1 MASGIGT
8 LIYETN
14 CQPSTC
20 FPFSA
25 GNYEPVAT
33 KMEDIEKIPQELQL
47 KPKCLIYLTGLE
59 VETNHSHASVWKGFS
74 QNRRSDRAPL
84 KFRNVP
90 VDHQY
95 PKSNV
100 RPSHYEWYQAKG
112 LLKRKW
118 MRKHLDELPAVVAI
132 FFDLEWDEKQW
143 QEKLNECARRVET
156 VRSNL
161 QSRDSKVVVVLLQK
175 RAPVPVGDDLN
186 ATERAQDL
194 CSRCQLPVKHLFVL
208 QLTGFMFGCITR
220 LETEMHDMAS
230 NYYHNA
236 AKRVK
241 SHRTNLNKAN
251 HQLLF
256 VRHEFKIAFFDELKQ
271 DQNLALKH
279 YRQAYN
285 NLLELR
291 VHELHLLEV
300 KVVAGFINYKICRL
314 FFQLQASES
323 IAQFRRH
330 IEFFTNLVGMPE
342 LAFEHEAWLSK
353 QFEVF
358 GELFDD
364 ATRFSVNPLLTQHP
378 GLYYQEAAR
387 HTEARRR
394 LALRLC
400 QPEEAADP
408 EDLDPTALPS
418 SDRSAGQSASP
429 GSVVRVSPAPQPPA
443 PPPADSLTRVAEF
456 YGQRPWRRSG
466 HTLDVADPIQE
477 RKGIRFAQA
486 NEARVVHSNL
496 IIPLLACACRYFER
510 YKAFRMKLYPAFA
523 IAEEYLRKEDYENAL
538 SQYAKVIE
546 EFRSGNWSLLFTSAS
561 SRLFECARKVGNH
574 VLSVS
579 SALELLGPHS
589 TLSEV
594 EKLRIQ
600 ELVFQD
606 VDILQ
611 VDWNKERQDD
621 PFTETTVNRLSVDAT
636 HLRSCI
642 DVRAEF
648 LKPSFAVDEPVH
660 LLIYMKSFA
669 PLPLT
674 VHSAAVKLIHRLS
687 PSGVPLARESEDVP
701 GVPVD
706 GSHSVYTTRCEW
718 PVPLQLLSSDCLK
731 AICFNLDPQILAS
744 SVQVESLEITLL
756 CRTPDGQREKC
767 TVTWSML
774 ALAPNSAET
783 MTSPTL
789 TDRPC
794 DYTARVADFKSELAK
809 LCTDPPSAEKS
820 LDFLPKWDHLANRS
834 VARISPRDSK
844 LELNLRHCPP
854 VLCNEE
860 YAVLCCVQNTEPSEI
875 SSLVLTANLSER
887 GSENSAESVAGQE
900 SQATAA
906 DQSGFVVLG
915 QYQAQL
921 QRKSAVLTM
930 TGASLL
936 SEVQVSATLA
946 PESELVC
953 PLFLRCASPGDRSLR
968 VNASYSLRIPVQ
980 PPQATLFTCSFHKKA
995 DGTNGCFVESS
1006 PLPQKP
1012 KVTQSITAKCIQSK
1026 RVQLTV
1032 LPPFDL
1038 SWRILSLQH
1047 SLINTVI
1054 LDKPFVLEASL
1065 RNASPWDIEIRCA
1078 KPILG
1083 PGVDFMD
1090 GRSDEQLANICLQ
1103 SSEVA
1108 TGVQVLI
1115 VLDNSANA
1123 DFVNLGHYVVRWRR
1137 LRPHISQ
1144 DPSFPESS
1152 FSQIDL
1158 KPLSCPLADLP
1169 FNVEL
1174 QMPAQ
1179 AQMHTPL
1186 LLKYTLENKTS
1197 FLQELTVSMDSVPS
1211 FMFCG
1216 RQLVF
1221 TRLLPNSSQQLD
1233 FTLLPLKAG
1242 YLELP
1247 RFSVRSGERAIRD
1260 SVLDP
1265 TAAADLARTSAKDRM
1280 LRQLRSHIFVLPHR
1294 QVSLTGH

>member
-1 MASGIGT
+1 
-8 LIYETN
+8 
-14 CQPSTC
+14 
-20 FPFSA
+20 
-25 GNYEPVAT
+25 
-33 KMEDIEKIPQELQL
+33 MEDIEKIPQELQL
-47 KPKCLIYLTGLE
+47 KPKCLIYLTGLDIDN
-59 VETNHSHASVWKGFS
+59 NHSHASVWKSFS

-95 PKSNV
+95 PKTNSK
-100 RPSHYEWYQAKG
+100 PSHYEWYLPKG
-112 LLKRKW
+112 LIKRKW

-143 QEKLNECARRVET
+143 QEKLTECVQRVET

-175 RAPVPVGDDLN
+175 RVPVPVADDIN

-291 VHELHLLEV
+291 VHDLHILEV
-300 KVVAGFINYKICRL
+300 KVIAGFINYKICRL

-364 ATRFSVNPLLTQHP
+364 ATRLSVNPLLTQHP

-394 LALRLC
+394 LALTLC
-400 QPEEAADP
+400 QPEDSASAEP
-408 EDLDPTALPS
+408 GDLAPTSLPIP
-418 SDRSAGQSASP
+418 DRLGKQSTSP

-443 PPPADSLTRVAEF
+443 PLPADSLTTTTEF
-456 YGQRPWRRSG
+456 YGQRPWRRPG
-466 HTLDVADPIQE
+466 HNLDVTDPAQE

-486 NEARVVHSNL
+486 NEAAVVHSNL

-510 YKAFRMKLYPAFA
+510 YKACRMKLYPAFA

-538 SQYAKVIE
+538 SQYSKVIE
-546 EFRSGNWSLLFTSAS
+546 EFRSGDWSLLFTSVC
-561 SRLFECARKVGNH
+561 SRLFECSWKVGNH

-589 TLSEV
+589 TLNEI
-594 EKLRIQ
+594 EKLHIQ
-600 ELVFQD
+600 ELIFQD
-606 VDILQ
+606 VDLLQ
-611 VDWNKERQDD
+611 VDWNLERQDASS
-621 PFTETTVNRLSVDAT
+621 TETTPKCLTVDAT

-648 LKPSFAVDEPVH
+648 LRPSFAIDEPVH

-674 VHSAAVKLIHRLS
+674 VHSVTVSLIHKLS
-687 PSGVPLARESEDVP
+687 SSSASLVRESEDVP
-701 GVPVD
+701 GAPID

-731 AICFNLDPQILAS
+731 AICFDLDPQMLAS
-744 SVQVESLEITLL
+744 TVQVESLEVILL
-756 CRTPDGQREKC
+756 TRTPGGERQKC

-774 ALAPNSAET
+774 LLAPHTPEA

-789 TDRPC
+789 TDRSC
-794 DYTARVADFKSELAK
+794 KYTARVADFKSELAK
-809 LCTDPPSAEKS
+809 LCIDPPLAEKS
-820 LDFLPKWDHLANRS
+820 LDFLPKWEHLANRT
-834 VARISPRDSK
+834 VASINPRDSK

-860 YAVLCCVQNTEPSEI
+860 YAVLCCVQNTESSEI
-875 SSLVLTANLSER
+875 SSLLLTANLLER
-887 GSENSAESVAGQE
+887 STEKAAESLAGQE
-900 SQATAA
+900 SQATNA
-906 DQSGFVVLG
+906 DQGGFVVLG
-915 QYQAQL
+915 QYRAQL
-921 QRKSAVLTM
+921 LQKSGALT
-930 TGASLL
+930 TAGASSL
-936 SEVQVSATLA
+936 SEVQVCATLA
-946 PESELVC
+946 PESEFVC
-953 PLFLRCASPGDRSLR
+953 PLFLRCPSPGDRILR
-968 VNASYSLRIPVQ
+968 VDASYSLRIPVQ
-980 PPQATLFTCSFHKKA
+980 PPQATLFTCSYHKRA

-1006 PLPQKP
+1006 PLSQKP
-1012 KVTQSITAKCIQSK
+1012 KVALSIIAKCTQSK

-1032 LPPFDL
+1032 LPPFDF

-1047 SLINTVI
+1047 SLITTI
-1054 LDKPFVLEASL
+1054 IPEKPFVLEACI
-1065 RNASPWDIEIRCA
+1065 RNASPWNIEIAYA
-1078 KPILG
+1078 KPALG
-1083 PGVDFMD
+1083 PGVDFLD
-1090 GRSDEQLANICLQ
+1090 GRSDPQLTNICLQ

-1115 VLDNSANA
+1115 VLDNSANT
-1123 DFVNLGHYVVRWRR
+1123 DFVSLGHYVIRWRR
-1137 LRPHISQ
+1137 LRSHLSQ

-1152 FSQIDL
+1152 FSQTDL
-1158 KPLSCPLADLP
+1158 KPLSCPLTDLS

-1179 AQMHTPL
+1179 ALMHTPL
-1186 LLKYTLENKTS
+1186 PLKYTLENKTS
-1197 FLQELTVSMDSVPS
+1197 FLQVSEILRFFYRGPEL
-1211 FMFCG
+1211 
-1216 RQLVF
+1216 
-1221 TRLLPNSSQQLD
+1221 
-1233 FTLLPLKAG
+1233 
-1242 YLELP
+1242 
-1247 RFSVRSGERAIRD
+1247 
-1260 SVLDP
+1260 
-1265 TAAADLARTSAKDRM
+1265 ADKNELARNISAP
-1280 LRQLRSHIFVLPHR
+1280 LQFC
-1294 QVSLTGH
+1294 